1 MKKLLSWLFLV
12 SLCVDGRSETAGR
25 TEPIASDW
33 RPPGSL
39 RRLRVSSASAST
51 TLDPSTGNY
60 IPAKLFDRDRH
71 SKWVASETPSTQAPQ
86 WAELKF
92 SREQQVS
99 AVAVFGERIGNDGI
113 VDAQIRIATA
123 DGKWM
128 TIAAVTNAVSGA
140 WLASFPA
147 TNTTGIQL
155 FITRSS
161 GPSPHTDVYEV
172 EIYGPQLPAA
182 ELEQAT
188 AERLA
193 VVRQLRSKRESQP
206 KPVIKSAWLNSV
218 PDEARELDVQ
228 LEKCDQQFKE
238 WKTLSVGDQQRLA
251 EEVDALSDRVV
262 ASQTVAATREHL
274 FQSRLK
280 TLQAARDAFNRSGE
294 MTHEERADRRIEIA
308 NRRVVLWC
316 AKDSNKWTAIWN
328 GAADAAVFEAGFDL
342 EADGKHFAPTNVRNE
357 VKDFSDASGRGKE
370 IVQRWGEAIQ
380 IARAI
385 RIYDSGAIT
394 LSGEIKN
401 SSARPI
407 ALGSVHPLIVAQG
420 NGGGYFNGDVSH
432 VPAAVYLVGASEWQ
446 CSPGRNSGWS
456 SKVAQSYASSQ
467 VLHLADTET
476 PRGLTA
482 AFLSAFTA
490 RPDLNAE
497 FRTGEGG
504 VSLSAH
510 QNFLGRRLNAGETLV
525 FDPLYLCANDD
536 AYSGLEQYAD
546 MAARFANGPVRHGA
560 TALWCSWY
568 GHRMDI
574 DENLVL
580 ANAAVAAKYLKPL
593 GVEIMQLD
601 HGWQAGDITGD
612 WIPDTNSFPHGFKWL
627 SEQLQ
632 SRYGLKLGL
641 WIAPTDVAETT
652 ETFRQHP
659 DWMLKDAQG
668 KPLVNWRW
676 YWKPNPNCYELDAS
690 NPNAA
695 RWMED
700 VFARLSAEGVSYYK
714 IDFIAAS
721 AGEQFVQQDP
731 GVTRGWSVLR
741 QAMESVRR
749 GAGTN
754 AWIRYCQPPPLLS
767 AGLADSAYGGDDTS
781 DAGLNGDIHVLRSNA
796 RSLAA
801 SSWLNDRLY
810 HREVCDMSVRMQA
823 DIEEVRMRLAL
834 MTLADCSI
842 SFSDELQYLPS
853 SRIRMMQACLPPG
866 NPPMKALDL
875 FERTIPSIWAIH
887 CKTDGDEWD
896 VVGLFNFE
904 NTAEP
909 RTIDFSRLNL
919 PVDVDVAAFEF
930 WEQKLGIYRT
940 NLTVTLPPQTSRIFA
955 LRRVS
960 GHPQIV
966 GTDLHLL
973 QGQHELKHVAWANDK
988 RQLSGE
994 CERAAGIEG
1003 KVFIH
1008 VPTGYTPHFEFPLNK
1023 TSARLTH
1030 IGGTLWA
1037 YELNF
1042 AAARALWSVPFDQ
1055 K

>member
-1 MKKLLSWLFLV
+1 MKKLLSWFFIA
-12 SLCVDGRSETAGR
+12 SLYVNARCETTSR
-25 TEPIASDW
+25 VEPITTDW
-33 RPPGSL
+33 HAPDSL
-39 RRLRVSSASAST
+39 RRLRVSSVSAST

-71 SKWVASETPSTQAPQ
+71 SKWVASEAPSTQAPQ

-193 VVRQLRSKRESQP
+193 MVHQLRSKRDPQQ
-206 KPVIKSAWLNSV
+206 KAAIKSAWLNSA

-228 LEKCDQQFKE
+228 LEKCDEKFKQ
-238 WKTLSVGDQQRLA
+238 WKTLSLTDRHVLV
-251 EEVDALSDRVV
+251 EEADALYDRIA
-262 ASQTVAATREHL
+262 ASQSVAAARERL

-280 TLQAARDAFNRSGE
+280 MLQSARDVFSRSADA
-294 MTHEERADRRIEIA
+294 TRDERADGKLEVA
-308 NRRVVLWC
+308 NRHVLLWC
-316 AKDSNKWTAIWN
+316 AEDGTKWTAIWN
-328 GAADAAVFEAGFDL
+328 GAADAAVFNAGFDL
-342 EADGKHFAPTNVRNE
+342 EADGKHFAPTSVRSD
-357 VKDFSDASGRGKE
+357 VKEFSDASGRGKE
-370 IVQRWGEAIQ
+370 IVQQWGDVVEVT
-380 IARAI
+380 RRI
-385 RIYDSGAIT
+385 RIYDSGAVT

-401 SSARPI
+401 SSSRPI
-407 ALGSVHPLIVAQG
+407 GLGSVHPLIVAQG
-420 NGGGYFNGDVSH
+420 NGGGFLNGDVSH

-446 CSPGRNSGWS
+446 CTPGRKCDWNT
-456 SKVAQSYASSQ
+456 KVAQSYASTQ
-467 VLHLADTET
+467 VLHLANTET
-476 PRGLTA
+476 RRGLTA
-482 AFLSAFTA
+482 AFLTAFTA
-490 RPDLNAE
+490 RPDLSAE

-504 VSLSAH
+504 ASLSAH
-510 QNFLGRRLNAGETLV
+510 QNFLGRQLKAGETLA
-525 FDPLYLCANDD
+525 FDPVYLCANDD
-536 AYSGLEQYAD
+536 AYAGLEQYAD
-546 MAARFANGPVRHGA
+546 MAARFAETPVRRGA

-568 GHRMDI
+568 GHRMDV

-580 ANAAVAAKYLKPL
+580 TNAAVAAKYFMPL
-593 GVEIMQLD
+593 GFEIMQLD

-627 SEQLQ
+627 SQQLQ
-632 SRYGLKLGL
+632 SRYGMKLGL

-652 ETFRQHP
+652 ETFRRNP
-659 DWMLKDAQG
+659 DWMLKDSQG

-700 VFARLSAEGVSYYK
+700 VFARLTAEGVSYYK

-721 AGEQFVQQDP
+721 GGEQFVQQDP
-731 GVTRGWSVLR
+731 AVTRGWSVLR

-767 AGLADSAYGGDDTS
+767 AGLADSAYGGDDTL

-887 CKTDGDEWD
+887 CQTDGDEWD

-904 NTAEP
+904 NTAET
-909 RTIDFSRLNL
+909 RTIDFGRLNL
-919 PVDVDVAAFEF
+919 PSDADVVAFEF
-930 WEQKLGIYRT
+930 WEQKFGIHRT

-960 GHPQIV
+960 GRPQVV

-973 QGQHELKHVAWANDK
+973 QGQHELKHVAWNNNK

-1003 KVFIH
+1003 RVFIH
-1008 VPTGYTPHFEFPLNK
+1008 VPIGYTPHFEFPLNEK
-1023 TSARLTH
+1023 SARLTH

-1037 YELNF
+1037 YEFNF
-1042 AAARALWSVPFDQ
+1042 VTAQTSWNVPFDQ